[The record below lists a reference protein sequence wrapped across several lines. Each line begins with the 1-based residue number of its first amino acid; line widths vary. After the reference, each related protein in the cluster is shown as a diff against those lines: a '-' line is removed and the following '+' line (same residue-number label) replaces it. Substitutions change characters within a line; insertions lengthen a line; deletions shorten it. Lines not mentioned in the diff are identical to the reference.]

1 MKKINNI
8 MLIAGACLMLTS
20 CNDFLDKLPDDRAN
34 LNTEEK
40 ITMLLTSA
48 YGTRN
53 NAFVQEFASDNMAYN
68 GATYV
73 AQPNQEQNY
82 KWINVTSESND
93 DPRSLWNNY
102 YAAVG
107 TANAVLD
114 GIANFKGVPTTLNG
128 QRAEALLCRAWAM
141 FRLSNMFCMAY
152 DPTHPE
158 YLGLPYPK
166 VSGVSVDER
175 GTLQELYDNI
185 NADIEEALPMVTD
198 AHLTVPKYHFNV
210 RAAYA
215 FAARFN
221 LFYHKY
227 DKAIEYATRAIGS
240 DPTPLLRDWK
250 RFKELGS
257 ADIGNEF
264 VKSSD
269 PANLMMHTAYSI
281 YGRSL
286 YSSNYRRY
294 GHSSTIY
301 SYETW
306 YAPTMWGQ
314 SSGSTSAYVTSLY
327 GSTPNY
333 RFPRISEFFEYTDKV
348 AGTGYA
354 HIVDAPFTS
363 GETLLVRAEA
373 YALKKDYTNAI
384 KDMQYWLSTFCN
396 PTSRYYPILSEESI
410 VDYMTKLDYAPAIP
424 ESTIQRSSRKK
435 LHPQGFTIDEDGS
448 TQECIINLILHMR
461 RVETC
466 HTGLRFNDVKR
477 YGISYCHPHPDN
489 PSPKEGDPEV
499 FVPGDLRGAVQLPND
514 VITAGLEANP
524 R

>member
-1 MKKINNI
+1 MV
-8 MLIAGACLMLTS
+8 LAGILMVLTS
-20 CNDFLDKLPDDRAN
+20 CNEFLDKLPDDRAN
-34 LNTEEK
+34 LNSEEK
-40 ITMLLTSA
+40 ISMLLTDA
-48 YGTRN
+48 YGSRN
-53 NAFVQEFASDNMAYN
+53 NAFIHEFSSDNIAYN
-68 GATYV
+68 GNTYV

-82 KWINVTSESND
+82 MWINVTSESND
-93 DPRSLWNNY
+93 DPRSLWNDY
-102 YAAVG
+102 YSAVG
-107 TANAVLD
+107 TANAALD
-114 GIANFKGVPTTLNG
+114 GIAELGNPASLNG

-141 FRLSNMFCMAY
+141 FRLANMFCMAY

-175 GTLQELYDNI
+175 GTQEELWANI
-185 NADIEEALPMVTD
+185 NADIEEALPMVSEG
-198 AHLTVPKYHFNV
+198 HLKVPKYHFNLK
-210 RAAYA
+210 AAYA

-221 LFYHKY
+221 LFYHNY
-227 DKAIEYATRAIGS
+227 DKAIEYATKAIGEN
-240 DPTPLLRDWK
+240 PTSLLRDWK
-250 RFKELGS
+250 RFKTLGS
-257 ADIGNEF
+257 ADIGNDF
-264 VKSSD
+264 IKSSD
-269 PANLMMHTAYSI
+269 PANLMLHTAYSI

-294 GHSSTIY
+294 GHSNVIY
-301 SYETW
+301 NYETW
-306 YAPTMWGQ
+306 YASTMWGV

-327 GSTPNY
+327 GSSPNY

-373 YALKKDYTNAI
+373 YALKKDFGKAI
-384 KDMQYWLSTFCN
+384 RDMQYWLSTFCD
-396 PTSRYYPILSEESI
+396 PSSRYYPTLTEDNI
-410 VDYMTKLDYAPAIP
+410 VEFMTGLNYAPAIP
-424 ESTIQRSSRKK
+424 EGNLQRSIRKQ
-435 LHPQGFTIDEDGS
+435 LHPQGFTLDEDGS
-448 TQECIINLILHMR
+448 TQECIVNLILHMR

-466 HTGLRFNDVKR
+466 HTGNRFNDIKR
-477 YGISYCHPHPDN
+477 YGIEFCHPNPDN

-499 FVPGDLRGAVQLPND
+499 FVQGDLRGAKQLPND

>member
-1 MKKINNI
+1 MIFAGVS
-8 MLIAGACLMLTS
+8 MLLTS

-34 LNTEEK
+34 LNSEEK
-40 ITMLLTSA
+40 ISMILTDA
-48 YGTRN
+48 YGSRN
-53 NAFVQEFASDNMAYN
+53 NAYIHEYSSDNIAYN
-68 GATYV
+68 GNTYV

-93 DPRSLWNNY
+93 DPRSLWNDY

-107 TANAVLD
+107 TANAALD
-114 GIANFKGVPTTLNG
+114 GIAELGSPASLNG

-141 FRLSNMFCMAY
+141 FRLANMFCMAY

-185 NADIEEALPMVTD
+185 NADIEEALPMVSE
-198 AHLTVPKYHFNV
+198 AHLTVPKYHFNLK
-210 RAAYA
+210 AAYA

-221 LFYHKY
+221 LYYLNF
-227 DKAIEYATRAIGS
+227 DKAIEYATKAIGEN
-240 DPTPLLRDWK
+240 PTALLRDWK
-250 RFKELGS
+250 RFKTLGS

-264 VKSSD
+264 IKVSD
-269 PANLMMHTAYSI
+269 PANLMVHTAYSI

-286 YSSNYRRY
+286 YSSSYRRY
-294 GHSSTIY
+294 GHSSPIY
-301 SYETW
+301 NYETF
-306 YAPTMWGQ
+306 YAPTMWGT
-314 SSGSTSAYVTSLY
+314 SSGSTAAYVTSLY
-327 GSTPNY
+327 GSSPNY

-354 HIVDAPFTS
+354 HIVDVPFTS

-373 YALKKDYTNAI
+373 YALKGDFTNAI
-384 KDMQYWLSTFCN
+384 KDMQYWLSSYCN
-396 PTSRYYPILSEESI
+396 PESRYYPILTEESI
-410 VDYMTKLDYAPAIP
+410 VNDLTSRNYAPAIP
-424 ESTIQRSSRKK
+424 EGNLQRSMRKV
-435 LHPQGFTIDEDGS
+435 LTPQGFTIDAPGS
-448 TQECIINLILHMR
+448 VQECIINLVLHMR

-466 HTGLRFNDVKR
+466 HTGLRFNDIKR
-477 YGISYCHPHPDN
+477 YGITFSHPNPDN
-489 PSPKEGDPEV
+489 PNPKEGDPEV
-499 FVPGDLRGAVQLPND
+499 FVPGDLRGAKQLPND